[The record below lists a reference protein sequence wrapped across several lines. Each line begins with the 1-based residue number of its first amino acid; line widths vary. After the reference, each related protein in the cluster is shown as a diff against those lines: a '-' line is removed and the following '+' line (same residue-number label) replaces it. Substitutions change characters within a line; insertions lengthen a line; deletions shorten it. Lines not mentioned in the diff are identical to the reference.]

1 MRGRSAIRNRIEY
14 ALALAAL
21 KSMEI
26 APEGA
31 AFWLAR
37 RYAALL
43 DCAVP
48 RLRRTAFRN
57 LEMALPGVDARN
69 IVDGVF
75 LSIARVLAL
84 FARFPAIR
92 RSGPEAWIRC
102 EGLEHI
108 EAARR
113 RGRGILFATAH
124 LGNWELSAFAYAML
138 AEPMDVVVR
147 PLDNPLID
155 ALVER
160 RRALSGNRVIAKSD
174 PARAIL
180 RALADNRAVG
190 ILVDQNAAQE
200 SGAFVD
206 FFGIPASAGT
216 GFAKLA
222 ARSGAAVIPGFALW
236 SECEHR
242 YVLRFL
248 PPVEITGDA
257 ILDTQT
263 VQSIVERVIRENP
276 EQWLWIH
283 RRWKTR
289 PPGAPQLYER
299 APAGVKTP

>member
-14 ALALAAL
+14 AVALAAL
-21 KSMEI
+21 TSMEW

-37 RYAALL
+37 RYAGLL
-43 DCAVP
+43 DRAVP
-48 RLRRTAFRN
+48 RLRRTALRN
-57 LEMALPGVDARN
+57 LEMALPGADARA

-75 LSIARVLAL
+75 LSIARVLAC
-84 FARFPAIR
+84 FARFPEIR
-92 RSGPEAWIRC
+92 SCGPEAWIRC
-102 EGLEHI
+102 EGLEHV
-108 EAARR
+108 EAARK

-160 RRALSGNRVIAKSD
+160 RRALSGNRVIAKSE

-180 RALADNRAVG
+180 RALSANRAVG

-236 SECEHR
+236 SERERR

-248 PPVEITGDA
+248 PAVEITGDA
-257 ILDTQT
+257 VRDTQT
-263 VQSIVERVIRENP
+263 VQLILERVIRENP

-289 PPGAPQLYER
+289 PPGAPQLYDR
-299 APAGVKTP
+299 APAGAKTP

>member
-14 ALALAAL
+14 AVALLAL
-21 KSMEI
+21 KSMEL
-26 APEGA
+26 APQGA

-43 DCAVP
+43 DRAVP

-57 LEMALPGVDARN
+57 LDLALPGADSSA

-75 LSIARVLAL
+75 LSIARVLAC
-84 FARFPAIR
+84 FARFSEIR
-92 RSGPEAWIRC
+92 RSGPEPWIRC
-102 EGLEHI
+102 EGLEHV
-108 EAARR
+108 EAARA

-124 LGNWELSAFAYAML
+124 LGNWELSAFVYAML
-138 AEPMDVVVR
+138 VEPMDVVVR

-155 ALVER
+155 ALVES

-180 RALADNRAVG
+180 RALAANRAVG

-236 SECEHR
+236 SEREHR

-248 PPVEITGDA
+248 PALEITGDA
-257 ILDTQT
+257 IVDTQT
-263 VQSIVERVIRENP
+263 VQSVVERVIRENP

-299 APAGVKTP
+299 VPAGIKTP